1 MPRISLWRPN
11 KTNDFSYLDRAAQE
25 QFEMG
30 GTGIFVHKYIGPE
43 TTDEDGAGELTIQDV
58 LFQEN
63 RTRKYTDEVYELRG
77 SYQVQ
82 DSDFDLTQFGIFL
95 TGDTLFITFH
105 LSSMVDIM
113 ERKLMTGDVL
123 EMPHLIEDY
132 GLDVDADPIKKFYVV
147 QEGNRPAEGFSPTWF
162 PHLWRVKAT
171 PLTDSQ
177 EYKDIFE
184 KEDGAGSVR
193 ETLEAITDANVLDAR
208 EDNPTGKRYTGHL
221 EYTGM
226 AHGPPDSTY
235 TQKVFPMTTFP
246 LNAGEGTR
254 VIRTDM
260 HPQTLY
266 EKQGNVWVPIE
277 VNAPTPSPESE
288 MFTASDYIN
297 DNSTITN
304 NDGTTFETVQG
315 LSNVIKPKTDV

>member
-30 GTGIFVHKYIGPE
+30 GTGVFVHKYIGPE

-132 GLDVDADPIKKFYVV
+132 GLDVDADPI
-147 QEGNRPAEGFSPTWF
+147 
-162 PHLWRVKAT
+162 
-171 PLTDSQ
+171 
-177 EYKDIFE
+177 I
-184 KEDGAGSVR
+184 
-193 ETLEAITDANVLDAR
+193 
-208 EDNPTGKRYTGHL
+208 
-221 EYTGM
+221 
-226 AHGPPDSTY
+226 
-235 TQKVFPMTTFP
+235 
-246 LNAGEGTR
+246 
-254 VIRTDM
+254 
-260 HPQTLY
+260 
-266 EKQGNVWVPIE
+266 
-277 VNAPTPSPESE
+277 
-288 MFTASDYIN
+288 
-297 DNSTITN
+297 
-304 NDGTTFETVQG
+304 
-315 LSNVIKPKTDV
+315 